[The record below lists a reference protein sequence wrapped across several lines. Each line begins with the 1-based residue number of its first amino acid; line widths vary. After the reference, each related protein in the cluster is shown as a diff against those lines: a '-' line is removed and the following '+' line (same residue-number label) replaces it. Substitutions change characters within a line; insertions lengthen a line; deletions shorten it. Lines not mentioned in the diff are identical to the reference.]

1 MKMTRET
8 EVLKGENADLLPI
21 LAELQQFVRE
31 QAHNGTP
38 VHEVELGVWRRVLE
52 LGGQLLGQFFAA
64 QGTGDMGPTVDL
76 PDGQTCQRL
85 DELHP
90 RRYVSIFG
98 EFKLQRTVYGSREG
112 QKIDLVPLD
121 NRLQLPAGV
130 FSRVLQDWDQ
140 GLCVEEAFSQASRT
154 IARILGLKQSVD
166 SLEHMNVHMAK
177 RVAAFREERTL
188 PPAAEEGEIVVSS
201 ADGKG
206 VVMRRAPDEPAP
218 PGHRTKGEKASR
230 KEMAIVGAVYSVD
243 RHLRTPEQVVAALF
257 GDDRGQPKAARPQPC
272 HKRTMASLTRTNA
285 AGTHSGIDETYL
297 WISEELWRRNRGF
310 GKEMVHLCDGQE
322 SLWDA
327 RQEYLPQR
335 NTTNILDLLHVT
347 PRLWQ
352 AAHVFHKEKTPG
364 AEQFVRERL
373 LKVLQ
378 GNGELV
384 VRGLREMATK
394 RHVTGN
400 KKKTLSKV
408 CAYLENNRERMRY
421 DEYLAKGYPIASGVI
436 EGACRHLV
444 KDRMERAGMH
454 WTRVGAQAM
463 LDVRSIYVNGEWDD
477 YQTYQIAQETNQLY
491 PYLELVQGDNYQQAA

>member
-1 MKMTRET
+1 VKMTRET
-8 EVLKGENADLLPI
+8 EVLKGENSDLLPI

-112 QKIDLVPLD
+112 QKIDFVPLD

-206 VVMRRAPDEPAP
+206 VVMRRAPDETAP
-218 PGHRTKGEKASR
+218 PGIAPRGKRRAAKRWRSWERSIAWIAICERRSR
-230 KEMAIVGAVYSVD
+230 SWRRCSATTA
-243 RHLRTPEQVVAALF
+243 
-257 GDDRGQPKAARPQPC
+257 
-272 HKRTMASLTRTNA
+272 ASL
-285 AGTHSGIDETYL
+285 
-297 WISEELWRRNRGF
+297 
-310 GKEMVHLCDGQE
+310 
-322 SLWDA
+322 
-327 RQEYLPQR
+327 
-335 NTTNILDLLHVT
+335 
-347 PRLWQ
+347 
-352 AAHVFHKEKTPG
+352 
-364 AEQFVRERL
+364 
-373 LKVLQ
+373 
-378 GNGELV
+378 
-384 VRGLREMATK
+384 K
-394 RHVTGN
+394 RHDRSPVT
-400 KKKTLSKV
+400 
-408 CAYLENNRERMRY
+408 
-421 DEYLAKGYPIASGVI
+421 SG
-436 EGACRHLV
+436 RW
-444 KDRMERAGMH
+444 RA
-454 WTRVGAQAM
+454 
-463 LDVRSIYVNGEWDD
+463 
-477 YQTYQIAQETNQLY
+477 
-491 PYLELVQGDNYQQAA
+491 